1 MNLSTVSINR
11 PVLTIVF
18 SIVILLFG
26 MVGYT
31 YLGVREYPS
40 VDPPIVSVSTSYVG
54 ANADV
59 IEAQITEPLEAAING
74 ISGIKSITS
83 SSSDGNSSISV
94 EFQLGV
100 DMEAAA
106 NDVRDKVSRAVR
118 RLPPDIDA
126 PVVSKADADAE
137 TIIVLTVQSDK
148 RDL

>member
-18 SIVILLFG
+18 AIIIILFG
-26 MVGYT
+26 VVGYT
-31 YLGVREYPS
+31 FLGVREYPS

-83 SSSDGNSSISV
+83 SSADGRSSITV

-126 PVVSKADADAE
+126 PV
-137 TIIVLTVQSDK
+137 
-148 RDL
+148 